1 MNHAKQKAVLEHLRE
16 IRKFRETK
24 AGATLGRV
32 RNLAR
37 QAEASAREK
46 TALRLAHGVEAAT
59 MEQEILATMAGKTIN
74 TSRLQYLEAF
84 QQRTAAIG
92 MHHWKED
99 CEAQSSFDQ
108 AMEKLNVEQ
117 SRYRQVYAS
126 KTKLEELIDR
136 LNKSSDNDGWPV

>member
-32 RNLAR
+32 RKLAR
-37 QAEASAREK
+37 QAEAMAREK
-46 TALRLAHGVEAAT
+46 AALRLAHVAEAAI

-84 QQRTAAIG
+84 QQHAAATG
-92 MHHWKED
+92 KYHWKEE
-99 CEAQSSFDQ
+99 CAAQSSLDQ
-108 AMEKLNVEQ
+108 AMEKLSIEQ
-117 SRYRQVYAS
+117 SRYRQVCAS

-136 LNKSSDNDGWPV
+136 LNKSPDDDGWPV